1 MEREIPSSIGNQ
13 AKRAEWFEQHARP
26 GMTFKDACEL
36 NEQALRLFPVT
47 LEEREQ
53 KWQELKDMPE
63 FVL

>member
-1 MEREIPSSIGNQ
+1 
-13 AKRAEWFEQHARP
+13 
-26 GMTFKDACEL
+26 MTFNDACEL

-47 LEEREQ
+47 LEERKQ